1 MKKPIFKTSSKE
13 FIFFLCFA
21 IITIIVFTF
30 TVEKFPFTFIKKE
43 ASTPKFEAVAQSDFL
58 THPDQ
63 AFLVDI
69 VPQNPL
75 SAFVY
80 RLEILFDPQII
91 SVEEV
96 LAGSFFD
103 HPQVLRR
110 NIDNQKGTIDF
121 SAGISIAEKE
131 AMTELQNNHSLVTL
145 KVKIKAQE
153 QDRTPS
159 KITFSFGEKT
169 LIIGEEE
176 RFENSSLLMGP
187 MILQSAL

>member
-43 ASTPKFEAVAQSDFL
+43 ASTPKFEAIAQSDFL

-96 LAGSFFD
+96 SAGSF
-103 HPQVLRR
+103 
-110 NIDNQKGTIDF
+110 
-121 SAGISIAEKE
+121 
-131 AMTELQNNHSLVTL
+131 
-145 KVKIKAQE
+145 
-153 QDRTPS
+153 
-159 KITFSFGEKT
+159 
-169 LIIGEEE
+169 LIIPKFYAVILIIRKE
-176 RFENSSLLMGP
+176 RLISQPVLVLLKKK
-187 MILQSAL
+187 Q